1 MVLATHSS
9 LVTRV
14 ICPRHVPYIGFMGS
28 SVVAWLSAV
37 GALEVGTW
45 LLTRFAVKS
54 CLMWRVVS
62 ACWMLLGN
70 PNLSL
75 THR

>member
-1 MVLATHSS
+1 MEEKKKKGVVGLAEK
-9 LVTRV
+9 L
-14 ICPRHVPYIGFMGS
+14 GFMGF